1 MQSYL
6 VVPPWL
12 LATVFDEHGDKD
24 DDDVDGKYK
33 DRDADA
39 VLSYLMVPPWQA
51 AKPNEDSCTASTME

>member
-24 DDDVDGKYK
+24 DDKDDGDVVDGKYK

-39 VLSYLMVPPWQA
+39 VLPYGSPLASGQA
-51 AKPNEDSCTASTME
+51 Q

>member
-33 DRDADA
+33 DGDADV
-39 VLSYLMVPPWQA
+39 VLPYGSPLASGQA
-51 AKPNEDSCTASTME
+51 Q